1 MSALIISYVLGIGTG
16 ITIVIAVAAFH
27 DVFEGRR

>member
-16 ITIVIAVAAFH
+16 ITVLILLAAF
-27 DVFEGRR
+27 DDIWQRRG